1 MAKAAAPKPEA
12 PVKNLALE
20 LVRVTEAGALASAR
34 WLGKG
39 DKNAGDQAAVD
50 AMRLSFNSMD
60 IRGKIII
67 GEGEKDFAPM
77 LFNGEAVGCGEGP
90 AMDVAVDPVEGTNLL
105 AYGRPNAISV
115 VGMAPAGSMYN
126 PGPSFYMQKLVV
138 PAPARNAVDLDAPVS
153 ENLKSIAKA
162 LGKDVDDLVVF
173 VLDKP
178 RHQDL
183 IQQIRKCGARIQLHT
198 DGDVSGALMAV
209 DPRSEVD
216 VMIGT
221 GGTPEGVLAACAI
234 RGLGGQIFARLD
246 PQSFVEKEAIQDA
259 GIDIRETLTVESLVK
274 SDDVFFSATGISGGT
289 FLRGVQYTGTGAIT
303 HSMVIRAK
311 TGSLRYIEA
320 HHNWDRLMKISAV
333 RYD

>member
-1 MAKAAAPKPEA
+1 MPNTAKPEA
-12 PVKNLALE
+12 PVKNLALD

-60 IRGKIII
+60 IKGKVII
-67 GEGEKDFAPM
+67 GEGEKDAAPM
-77 LFNGEAVGCGEGP
+77 LFNGEEVGAGGGLS
-90 AMDVAVDPVEGTNLL
+90 MDIAVDPVEGTNLL
-105 AYGRPNAISV
+105 AFGRPNAISV
-115 VGMAPAGSMYN
+115 VGMAPGGTMFD
-126 PGPSFYMQKLVV
+126 PGPSYYMQKLVV
-138 PAPARNAVDLDAPVS
+138 PAPARDAVDIDAPVDV
-153 ENLKSIAKA
+153 NLKNIAKA
-162 LGKDVDDLVVF
+162 LGKDVDDLIVF

-178 RHQDL
+178 RHEKL
-183 IQQIRKCGARIQLHT
+183 IKKIRSTGARIQLHT
-198 DGDVSGALMAV
+198 DGDVAGALMAV

-216 VMIGT
+216 VMMGT

-246 PQSFVEKEAIQDA
+246 PQSFVEKEAIQEA
-259 GIDIRETLTVESLVK
+259 GIDIRETLTVETLVK

-289 FLRGVQYTGTGAIT
+289 FLRGVEYTGSGAIT

-333 RYD
+333 QYD

>member
-1 MAKAAAPKPEA
+1 MAKAAPKPEA

-50 AMRLSFNSMD
+50 AMRLSFNSME
-60 IRGKIII
+60 IKGRIII

-77 LFNGEAVGCGEGP
+77 LFNGETVGTGEGP
-90 AMDVAVDPVEGTNLL
+90 AMDIAVDPVEGTNLL

-126 PGPSFYMQKLVV
+126 PGPSFYMRKLVV
-138 PAPARNAVDLDAPVS
+138 PAEARNAVDLDAPV
-153 ENLKSIAKA
+153 ETNLIHIAKA
-162 LGKDVDDLVVF
+162 LGKDVDDLIVF

-183 IQQIRKCGARIQLHT
+183 IQKVRRTGARIQLHT
-198 DGDVSGALMAV
+198 DGDVSGALMAI

-216 VMIGT
+216 VMMGT

-246 PQSFVEKEAIQDA
+246 PQSFVEKEAIQEA
-259 GIDIRETLTVESLVK
+259 GIDIRETLTVETLVK

-289 FLRGVQYTGTGAIT
+289 FLRGVEYSGNGATT

-333 RYD
+333 QYD

>member
-1 MAKAAAPKPEA
+1 MAKSSPKPEA
-12 PVKNLALE
+12 PVKNLALD

-60 IRGKIII
+60 IKGTVII

-77 LFNGEAVGCGEGP
+77 LFNGECVGNCEGP
-90 AMDVAVDPVEGTNLL
+90 AMDIAVDPVEGTNLL

-126 PGPSFYMQKLVV
+126 PGPSFYMRKLVV
-138 PAPARNAVDLDAPVS
+138 SAKARNAVDLDAPVAT
-153 ENLKSIAKA
+153 NLTNIAKA

-173 VLDKP
+173 ILDKP

-183 IQQIRKCGARIQLHT
+183 IQHVRRTGARIQLHT

-216 VMIGT
+216 VMMGT

-246 PQSFVEKEAIQDA
+246 PQSFVEKEAIQEA
-259 GIDIRETLTVESLVK
+259 GIDIRETLTVETLVK

-289 FLRGVQYTGTGAIT
+289 FLRGVQYTGSGATT

-333 RYD
+333 QYD